1 MKWTYSIKNKLIASG
16 ALFFLCVLV
25 LFSNYIDRDH
35 TESVKNSMSSMYEDR
50 LIAESYILKMT
61 SAIYEIRE
69 VLNSTSP
76 DMVKS
81 SNINDLLSLFRE
93 SSDAYLLTK
102 FTDAEKT
109 KADELI
115 EIVDDFDSNALLSNG
130 SGIESSNKALQVLNE
145 LSSIQLTE
153 SKKIM
158 NYAEGEYT
166 ASKKYSQ
173 FVFAIIIVILLVLQ
187 ALVFSSRTIIQVAD
201 KNMASLN

>member
-1 MKWTYSIKNKLIASG
+1 MKWTYSIKNKLMASG

-25 LFSNYIDRDH
+25 LFSNYLDRDH
-35 TESVKNSMSSMYEDR
+35 TKSVKNSMSSMYEDR

-69 VLNSTSP
+69 VLNSSIP

-81 SNINDLLSLFRE
+81 SNINDLLILFRE

-115 EIVDDFDSNALLSNG
+115 EIVDDFDSDALLSNG
-130 SGIESSNKALQVLNE
+130 SGIESTNKALQVLNE
-145 LSSIQLTE
+145 LSSIQLAE

-166 ASKKYSQ
+166 SSKKYSQ